1 MKSGKRGKPTSA
13 VELSNVSPHGIW
25 LLLDDKELFLSFK
38 DFPWFADATI
48 NQLASIKL
56 PSPGHFFWPELDI
69 DISLDSIEHPKRY
82 PLVSRLPVL
91 KSINPVNT
99 VSRVAEK

>member
-13 VELSNVSPHGIW
+13 VELSNVSPYGIW

-48 NQLASIKL
+48 NQLASVKI
-56 PSPGHFFWPELDI
+56 PNPGHVFWPELDI
-69 DISLDSIEHPKRY
+69 DISVESIKNPKRY
-82 PLVSRLPVL
+82 PLVSKLPVL
-91 KSINPVNT
+91 KSKKDAHT
-99 VSRVAEK
+99 ASRVAEK